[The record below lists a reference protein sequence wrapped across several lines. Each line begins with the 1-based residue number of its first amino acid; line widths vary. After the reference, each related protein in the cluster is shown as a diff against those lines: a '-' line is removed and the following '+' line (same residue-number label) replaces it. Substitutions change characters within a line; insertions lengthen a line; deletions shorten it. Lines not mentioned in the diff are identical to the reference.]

1 MRLGR
6 GFPATFGFVIAAII
20 VVIGIQ
26 LLAIR
31 ERRLGLAGS
40 GGPALTSTGSE
51 EVGDQEYDVDSKK
64 PQVETRRTEVDM
76 EDK

>member
-1 MRLGR
+1 M
-6 GFPATFGFVIAAII
+6 

-31 ERRLGLAGS
+31 ERRLGLAS
-40 GGPALTSTGSE
+40 SRGPALSSIGSE
-51 EVGDQEYDVDSKK
+51 EVEDQEYDVDSKK
-64 PQVETRRTEVDM
+64 PQVETRRTEVDI